1 MKISLLEALPLRNTI
16 SRRIQDL
23 LTERDSVAFVQ
34 FEKGE
39 EYEKPERTVDE
50 VTAEL
55 NEVRRDF
62 RKLDVLVY
70 QANLEA
76 KITQDDEEISIAEAI
91 ELAKQLRGEAGRL
104 KVYAKSKKQERNHN
118 YGSDTIIQN
127 KIANAT

>member
-76 KITQDDEEISIAEAI
+76 KIT
-91 ELAKQLRGEAGRL
+91 
-104 KVYAKSKKQERNHN
+104 
-118 YGSDTIIQN
+118 
-127 KIANAT
+127 